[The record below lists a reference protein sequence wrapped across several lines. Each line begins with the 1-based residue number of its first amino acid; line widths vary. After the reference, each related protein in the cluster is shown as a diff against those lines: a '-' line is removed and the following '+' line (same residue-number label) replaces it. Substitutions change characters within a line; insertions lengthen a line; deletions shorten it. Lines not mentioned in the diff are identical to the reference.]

1 MRRIIKTNKT
11 EVYAFHMNWNVN
23 KPTKQKFLE
32 QMGDW
37 YLRDDAGAGNNVG
50 VHVNGGTAKGNATTT
65 TTTTAAA
72 AVAGVEAWC
81 VAQPVPKCHYRDKP
95 SVIPC
100 RDSPA
105 FENNAPS
112 FW

>member
-1 MRRIIKTNKT
+1 MRHIIKTNKT

-23 KPTKQKFLE
+23 KPTKRQFLE

-37 YLRDDAGAGNNVG
+37 YLRDDRAGSSVG
-50 VHVNGGTAKGNATTT
+50 TEANGTTTAERHNATTV
-65 TTTTAAA
+65 
-72 AVAGVEAWC
+72 VAGVEAWC
-81 VAQPVPKCHYRDKP
+81 TAQPVPRCHYRDKP